1 MDIKELNVKTKDN
14 KKLNHPW
21 EMARI
26 EVVLDIFKPLLKGET
41 TEKNVLDITV
51 LS

>member
-1 MDIKELNVKTKDN
+1 MDIKELKLKTKDN

-26 EVVLDIFKPLLKGET
+26 EVVLDILKPFLKD
-41 TEKNVLDITV
+41 KNQ
-51 LS
+51 S